1 MTEQA
6 SKLYLAAWH
15 SESYNLIETN
25 FHFYFYFKID
35 YYIVGLRIDTKTVDI
50 LKRRYFYKRYRQHA
64 TVHWKVVTQKNG

>member
-15 SESYNLIETN
+15 SESYLIETN

-35 YYIVGLRIDTKTVDI
+35 YYIVG
-50 LKRRYFYKRYRQHA
+50 
-64 TVHWKVVTQKNG
+64 